1 MSIDRRRTF
10 NCCAPLFD
18 CCPPSWPLQ
27 WCYGFYVTHQQGHA
41 GFELFFKT
49 RELKKKWLEQ
59 FEMAMWVSQHASR
72 TIVPS
77 AGTRTPAFA
86 FVCVRGIPRPRWVL
100 TLSFAMFDQGSA
112 VIKRT
117 LSEKAWSPSAMW
129 AHTNTGTHNCSTQ
142 QQHCGEAALCL
153 CWFTYRAFF
162 STAISTALIHNSGN
176 NTV

>member
-1 MSIDRRRTF
+1 MSIDRRRTS
-10 NCCAPLFD
+10 NYCAPLFD
-18 CCPPSWPLQ
+18 CCPPSWPSQ
-27 WCYGFYVTHQQGHA
+27 WCYGFYVTHQQGHT

-117 LSEKAWSPSAMW
+117 LSERRDHVSYV
-129 AHTNTGTHNCSTQ
+129 GTHKHRHTQLLHTAATLRWSCFVSLLVHIPGLFFHSYIDCS
-142 QQHCGEAALCL
+142 
-153 CWFTYRAFF
+153 
-162 STAISTALIHNSGN
+162 NS
-176 NTV
+176 